1 MLFSDLCRRIVSR
14 FRVRTR
20 YARALE
26 GEVARLRAENWALVN
41 SILGVAGIPPMR
53 MAGTAHA
60 LRADPESH
68 VRSRDVSG
76 TGTRNVG
83 RDVGKTSRQPDIR
96 RPAGRELQQPDT
108 NCPAG
113 SFESP
118 FLRQGKQDKRE
129 LQLADEGA
137 APLRKRSWQ
146 QIERAREIED
156 ARAARRERETDT
168 ETFPTPRN
176 IVPRV

>member
-1 MLFSDLCRRIVSR
+1 MR
-14 FRVRTR
+14 FRVRRR
-20 YARALE
+20 YTRALE
-26 GEVARLRAENWALVN
+26 DEVARLRAENWALVN

-53 MAGTAHA
+53 MVAVARA
-60 LRADPESH
+60 LRTDPESH

-76 TGTRNVG
+76 TDIRNLG
-83 RDVGKTSRQPDIR
+83 GSPGKTSRQPDAN
-96 RPAGRELQQPDT
+96 RPAGRELQL
-108 NCPAG
+108 AG
-113 SFESP
+113 
-118 FLRQGKQDKRE
+118 
-129 LQLADEGA
+129 EGA

-168 ETFPTPRN
+168 ETFPAPRD

>member
-1 MLFSDLCRRIVSR
+1 MRLC
-14 FRVRTR
+14 VRTQ

-26 GEVARLRAENWALVN
+26 CEVARLRAENHALVN

-53 MAGTAHA
+53 MAIAARAVQGESVRHA
-60 LRADPESH
+60 SH
-68 VRSRDVSG
+68 VG
-76 TGTRNVG
+76 IRNLRG
-83 RDVGKTSRQPDIR
+83 DWESASRQPDKS
-96 RPAGRELQQPDT
+96 G
-108 NCPAG
+108 PAG
-113 SFESP
+113 SFEA
-118 FLRQGKQDKRE
+118 QDKRE
-129 LQLADEGA
+129 LQTAGEIV

-156 ARAARRERETDT
+156 AREARRERETDT

>member
-26 GEVARLRAENWALVN
+26 DEVARLRAENRALVN

-53 MAGTAHA
+53 MTAAARA
-60 LRADPESH
+60 LRSDPASH
-68 VRSRDVSG
+68 VRSRDACVTDMRNLG
-76 TGTRNVG
+76 RNTG
-83 RDVGKTSRQPDIR
+83 KASRPPDTN
-96 RPAGRELQQPDT
+96 RPAGRELQV
-108 NCPAG
+108 AG
-113 SFESP
+113 EI
-118 FLRQGKQDKRE
+118 
-129 LQLADEGA
+129 AV
-137 APLRKRSWQ
+137 PLRKRSWQ

-156 ARAARRERETDT
+156 ARAARHERETDT